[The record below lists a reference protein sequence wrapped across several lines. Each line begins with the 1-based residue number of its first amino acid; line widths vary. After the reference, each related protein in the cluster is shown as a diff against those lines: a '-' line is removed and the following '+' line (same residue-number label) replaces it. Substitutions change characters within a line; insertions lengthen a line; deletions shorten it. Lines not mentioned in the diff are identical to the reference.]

1 MCWAD
6 SLCQL
11 VKLLERLGVDALDPQ
26 GDSTAVG
33 FPLALRLK
41 EGGRL
46 VLDLPEPALISDLE
60 PANVGVAL
68 VDGLGFVRRAWGLA
82 GTFFDRFGERSLLIS
97 EFGPLVES
105 ALGGQSG
112 SLYTEGVRFLVSPIA
127 YGNTQEA
134 LLLATCAREE
144 RVFRG
149 RASRSSLEADLL
161 KELGAVTSAHTE
173 IHGLCA
179 AAIHALASRLDP
191 AAAMLWIPEEGANP
205 LRLAAHT
212 GINRK
217 GAHSLKQIQSSKGA
231 ACLAELV
238 ADCRKPLFLDSVGDN
253 PLSASLEAEICY
265 LKPGGVSLM
274 PLMAGDSLMGV
285 LEIVAKHDQA
295 NFRDFQ
301 EFHSVLSEHLALAL
315 NKAYLFE
322 RFKSLA
328 SNDPLT
334 GIANHRTL
342 QEFLHLRIAE
352 AERTEQP
359 IGALMI
365 DVDHFRSFNEEEG
378 HDVGDGVLQEVALAL
393 KQCVRQYD
401 LAARYGG
408 EEFTAILPGSDQEES
423 LGTAERIRS
432 KIESL
437 RLKTPSGRERPLT
450 VSIGV
455 AVYPSHAQGASS
467 LLRAADTAL
476 FEAKRS
482 GRNRVVLYSGGP
494 VGDGTRFAIALE
506 DLWEW
511 VPAGRKSK
519 TEALC
524 AELDLAIEKTAQNLK
539 LTSAQIHLLRCLGV
553 VAGEYRRAR
562 SAQSLSKLKRM
573 EASPDLRIL
582 LPSLNALG
590 ERFDGKGATGTAGS
604 RIPFLARLYDVF
616 EQWVLHGEQAL
627 ARDPGRFDPEVLD
640 AIAGFES
647 AA

>member
-1 MCWAD
+1 M
-6 SLCQL
+6 
-11 VKLLERLGVDALDPQ
+11 
-26 GDSTAVG
+26 
-33 FPLALRLK
+33 
-41 EGGRL
+41 
-46 VLDLPEPALISDLE
+46 LDLPEPALIGDLD
-60 PANVGVAL
+60 PTKVGVAL
-68 VDGLGFVRRAWGLA
+68 VDGVGFVRKAWGLA
-82 GTFFDRFGERSLLIS
+82 DTFFDRFGGRSLLVS
-97 EFGPLVES
+97 EFGPLLES
-105 ALGGQSG
+105 ALSGQSG
-112 SLYTEGVRFLVSPIA
+112 SLYTEGVRFLASSIA

-149 RASRSSLEADLL
+149 RASRSSLEAELL
-161 KELGAVTSAHTE
+161 KELGAVTSTHTE
-173 IHGLCA
+173 IDGLCA

-191 AAAMLWIPEEGANP
+191 AAAMLWIPDGSPNR

-217 GAHSLKQIQSSKGA
+217 GAQSLKQIQSYQGA

-238 ADCRKPLFLDSVGDN
+238 ADCRKPLFLDHVGDN

-265 LKPGGVSLM
+265 LQPGGASLM
-274 PLMAGDSLMGV
+274 PLLAGDALMGV

-315 NKAYLFE
+315 NKGYLFE

-359 IGALMI
+359 IGVLMI

-378 HDVGDGVLQEVALAL
+378 HDVGDGVLQEVASAL

-408 EEFTAILPGSDQEES
+408 EEFSAILPGSDQQES
-423 LGTAERIRS
+423 MGTAERIRS

-437 RLKTPSGRERPLT
+437 KLATPSGRERALT

-455 AVYPSHAQGASS
+455 AVYPDHAQGASS
-467 LLRAADTAL
+467 VLRAADTAL

-494 VGDGTRFAIALE
+494 VGDGARFTIDFE
-506 DLWEW
+506 DLWDW
-511 VPAGRKSK
+511 VPVGRRTK
-519 TEALC
+519 TEAFC
-524 AELDLAIEKTAQNLK
+524 AELDRAIDGTATNLR
-539 LTSAQIHLLRCLGV
+539 LSSAQVHLLRCLGI

-562 SAQSLSKLKRM
+562 AARSNAKLKRM
-573 EASPDLRIL
+573 EGSHDLRIL

-590 ERFDGKGATGTAGS
+590 ERFDGRGASGTVGS
-604 RIPFLARLYDVF
+604 RIPFLARLFDVF

-627 ARDPGRFDPEVLD
+627 ERDPGRFDPEVLD